1 MADDLFEQTVKA
13 TSSRHRKN
21 ATRTKKNMLY
31 ESHFANLCAR
41 THTAHRTHI
50 YIWRTEKNLWK
61 IAHALSAAI
70 AFSLPCDKTYAG
82 IVALAVCMRAATRE
96 AMVCAKWNPI
106 QLLKI
111 DHIWFRWRKENSI
124 FGRVRI
130 CEKFIFGQKQA
141 KRTRTYRCL
150 DTSDENN

>member
-13 TSSRHRKN
+13 TSSRHQKN
-21 ATRTKKNMLY
+21 ATRTKKKTCYMNRTLLIY
-31 ESHFANLCAR
+31 AR
-41 THTAHRTHI
+41 AHTHTAHRTHLHDKLKRI
-50 YIWRTEKNLWK
+50 YGKLRTL
-61 IAHALSAAI
+61 
-70 AFSLPCDKTYAG
+70 FRPCDKTYAG
-82 IVALAVCMRAATRE
+82 IVALAVCCCALRHEKRWYARE
-96 AMVCAKWNPI
+96 WNPI